1 MVGHVDMLQFF
12 NWKLSLRQHV
22 FGTKK
27 FNNDYLDQFHGA
39 GHGAS
44 PDVWQGLR
52 VLRHVYTL
60 AVDRRP
66 RYSEEDSGEDLLI
79 IRP

>member
-22 FGTKK
+22 LGYILLRLKNGGILTKKK

-60 AVDRRP
+60 AVDR
-66 RYSEEDSGEDLLI
+66 
-79 IRP
+79 